1 MTFQLLTITILPVV
15 AEQWLSQ
22 KMSLPT
28 RARHFCAAEQN
39 GSKWFKFK
47 IGVIDGVLTCFI
59 FHLFGRNLILDI
71 TGIDIVAVGTFM
83 GSVGT
88 SVAAVIKAVKSS
100 NEAKAAKAETEA
112 IQLQRKEA
120 TALRDNQVQELQT
133 GFALLKKEVENH
145 NERLNEG
152 NEKFEELSKE
162 MKEQN
167 GLLRE
172 ILVALKIKF
181 NLPIGE
187 AHL

>member
-1 MTFQLLTITILPVV
+1 M
-15 AEQWLSQ
+15 
-22 KMSLPT
+22 
-28 RARHFCAAEQN
+28 
-39 GSKWFKFK
+39 
-47 IGVIDGVLTCFI
+47 
-59 FHLFGRNLILDI
+59 ILDI

-112 IQLQRKEA
+112 IQLQRKES

-145 NERLNEG
+145 NERINEG

-162 MKEQN
+162 MKAQN

-172 ILVALKIKF
+172 ILVAIKIKF